1 MIFNIIIVCVLYFIN
16 DVLAAAMISRD
27 FRQRSCI
34 EKRYLAVVPGDLTRV
49 TEFSR
54 LEGDLVKEY
63 SPAVSDR
70 FVCIQLK
77 EKKIEKE

>member
-1 MIFNIIIVCVLYFIN
+1 
-16 DVLAAAMISRD
+16 MISRD

-34 EKRYLAVVPGDLTRV
+34 EKKRYLAVVPGDLTRV

-54 LEGDLVKEY
+54 LKGDLVKEY

-70 FVCIQLK
+70 FVCIQLY
-77 EKKIEKE
+77 